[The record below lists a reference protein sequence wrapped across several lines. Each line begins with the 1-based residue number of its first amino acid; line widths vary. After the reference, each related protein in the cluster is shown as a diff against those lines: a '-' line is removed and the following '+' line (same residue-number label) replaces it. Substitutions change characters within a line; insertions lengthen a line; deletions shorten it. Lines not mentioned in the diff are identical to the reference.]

1 MSNINKMNET
11 TIKCKQ
17 CKMVVTFSNFC
28 QECGNKLPKIDK
40 CPICFEEKTLDT
52 TKCGHNACDS
62 CFETWYKTNQS
73 CPICRN
79 VIHDVIEISDE
90 EVEPI
95 EEQTDLQTNT
105 NTNTNTTVVQTIEYT
120 NVETSKQSNYI
131 NICNLCNSNLLI
143 DFSESTEPQYNQSRN
158 NLQNNSKIYSCQN
171 CKNIIFS
178 PFVIYKSDYN
188 NGSNKVKNPLHIE
201 ICTICTICNNKNF
214 EMEFHGIDSYKTCKN
229 CKKRNPST
237 RIILKK
243 NYNKGENIVQKI
255 KLY

>member
-1 MSNINKMNET
+1 VNNIRKNKMEEN

-17 CKMVVTFSNFC
+17 CKMVVPFSNFC

-52 TKCGHNACDS
+52 TKCGHSACDS

-79 VIHDVIEISDE
+79 VIQEVIEISDE
-90 EVEPI
+90 EIDYEVHT
-95 EEQTDLQTNT
+95 EEQTNIQTPSNSLP
-105 NTNTNTTVVQTIEYT
+105 TIEYT
-120 NVETSKQSNYI
+120 NVETSNQSNYI
-131 NICNLCNSNLLI
+131 NICNLCNSNLLT
-143 DFSESTEPQYNQSRN
+143 DLSQSTETEYNQSRN
-158 NLQNNSKIYSCQN
+158 NNNQKIYSCQN

-178 PFVIYKSDYN
+178 PFVISKSDYN
-188 NGSNKVKNPLHIE
+188 KGSNKVKEPIHIE

-214 EMEFHGIDSYKTCKN
+214 EIEFHGIDSYKTCKN
-229 CKKRNPST
+229 CKKANPTT
-237 RIILKK
+237 RVILKK